1 LVAFSTLIDQYLEAC
16 LLAISIHSIHVF
28 SICFQELKH
37 LFEEKMDVSN
47 TISRPKF
54 PTAKAAKL
62 GQLLFNL
69 EYASLPETVRLHR
82 ANAILAVVKSGWQH
96 ITEADID
103 AIEREI
109 EEEPSSAVKEKLRL
123 ALGGGG

>member
-1 LVAFSTLIDQYLEAC
+1 
-16 LLAISIHSIHVF
+16 
-28 SICFQELKH
+28 
-37 LFEEKMDVSN
+37 MDVSD
-47 TISRPKF
+47 TISRLKF

-82 ANAILAVVKSGWQH
+82 ANAILAVAKSDWQH
-96 ITEADID
+96 VTEADID

-123 ALGGGG
+123 ALGGGGL